1 MNDSNLIFVLNVI
14 LIVGIS
20 CAVVFA
26 IYLRRMNRQLHAE
39 LLELRR
45 QDAEQGAIDG
55 SCESSADQ

>member
-1 MNDSNLIFVLNVI
+1 MNDSNLIFVVNVI

-20 CAVVFA
+20 CAVVLA

-45 QDAEQGAIDG
+45 QDAEQGLIDE
-55 SCESSADQ
+55 SRESSADQ

>member
-1 MNDSNLIFVLNVI
+1 MNDSNLIFVVNVI
-14 LIVGIS
+14 LMVGIA

-45 QDAEQGAIDG
+45 QDAEQGLIDA
-55 SCESSADQ
+55 SCKPCADR

>member
-1 MNDSNLIFVLNVI
+1 MNDSNLIFMVNVI
-14 LIVGIS
+14 LMVGIA

-45 QDAEQGAIDG
+45 QDAEQGLIDE